1 MSARSP
7 ASGAA
12 IRTRLAVAAHK
23 VEGRL
28 QAMAIAGIEM
38 ACWDIKGKA
47 AGVPLYQ
54 QLGSVYRGRVRMYA
68 TLKRDTPEA
77 QARHAERCL
86 AARYTAIKLQ
96 VSTRQRFDTRLDTT
110 LDCVRAV
117 RKVIG
122 DERDLLLDAN
132 SAWSPSNAIRICR
145 KLEEFEPLH
154 SPRPSPR
161 RSRRTTR
168 ASTWAWRR
176 RCT

>member
-1 MSARSP
+1 MFQRGDPIGMSARSP

-38 ACWDIKGKA
+38 ARWDIKGKA

-77 QARHAERCL
+77 QARHARG
-86 AARYTAIKLQ
+86 AGA
-96 VSTRQRFDTRLDTT
+96 
-110 LDCVRAV
+110 
-117 RKVIG
+117 
-122 DERDLLLDAN
+122 
-132 SAWSPSNAIRICR
+132 
-145 KLEEFEPLH
+145 
-154 SPRPSPR
+154 PR
-161 RSRRTTR
+161 RALSRGALHRHQAPGLHPPGIRHAT
-168 ASTWAWRR
+168 
-176 RCT
+176 